1 MLKNYLKI
9 ALRYLLRYKEYTAI
23 NISGLAVGITCCIL
37 IMLFVRSEFS
47 YDKFH
52 GKADRIYRAWV
63 REHYEDQ
70 DDIIDMVTPLPLAN
84 ALQTSFPEVEST
96 CRVFNLNSLV
106 KMGEQSFS
114 ENIRMV
120 DSSFFRIFDFAL
132 VEGNRENPFPTG
144 NSIILTENT
153 AKKYF
158 GKGPGGYRDAL
169 GKNIE
174 LQLANEKIMFSV
186 SGIVKSAPEES
197 SIKYNALIPF
207 SNAKFLFNP
216 RAMKAWFNVNPE
228 TYVLLRKNVK
238 TGELAKKFPS
248 MVKQNLGENYKEG
261 GYTVSL
267 QPLTKIHLDTSLP
280 AGIEPTGNPK
290 YSYILLTIGIL
301 ILLVACVN
309 FITLSIG
316 RSATRALEVGVRKVL
331 GAERQQLIRQFW
343 GEAVLLTAISVIIGI
358 GLTVLLAK
366 PFNQIINRQLSL
378 QFDFVFIG
386 YCILIIIL
394 IGLIAGIYP
403 AMILSG
409 FRPVEILKGKL
420 NLGNKTGLM
429 RKSLITGQFIT
440 SIAMIVC
447 TIVIGGQLNYLRN
460 KDLGYQKEQVVIIP
474 TNKPRL
480 KGMELAELY
489 RNELMKQPQVAGAT
503 VSLMSFSETPWI
515 GIGYSDDKN
524 VYRNFQFNAV
534 DPYFLKTM
542 GIQLTQGRDFS
553 ANDPADYTS
562 AMIVNEALVKQFG
575 WKEGVGKK
583 LPGRIEQQII
593 GVVKD
598 FNYQSLH
605 TRVQPLAMVIKPDTF
620 FRRINDINFVSP
632 PQPRISVRLR
642 AGNLATNLNVLKQVW
657 KTITPDQEFEY
668 HFLDESIAAQYR
680 QEQRTATIVKLASAL
695 SIFIAC
701 MGLFGL
707 ATLTVVRRTREIG
720 IRKVLGA
727 SVSSIVR
734 LLSKEFLALV
744 IIAALIAFPLGWWA
758 MNKWLQ
764 DFAYR
769 IHIQWW
775 VFPVAG
781 IAALLIALLTVGF
794 QAIKAAIANPV
805 KSLRTE

>member
-9 ALRYLLRYKEYTAI
+9 ALRYLLRYKQYTAI

-52 GKADRIYRAWV
+52 SKSGRIFRAWV
-63 REHYEDQ
+63 KEHYEDQ
-70 DDIIDMVTPLPLAN
+70 DDIIDMVTPLPLAG
-84 ALQTSFPEVEST
+84 ALQAGFPEIEST

-106 KMGEQSFS
+106 KTGEQSFS
-114 ENIRMV
+114 EDIRMV
-120 DSSFFRIFDFAL
+120 DSSFFRIFDFTL
-132 VEGNRENPFPTG
+132 VEGSRENPFPTS

-158 GKGPGGYRDAL
+158 GKDNPI

-174 LQLANEKIMFSV
+174 MQLGNDKVLFTV
-186 SGIVKSAPEES
+186 SGIAKSSPEES
-197 SIKYNALIPF
+197 SIKYRALIPF
-207 SNAKFLFNP
+207 SNAKFLFSP
-216 RAMKAWFNVNPE
+216 RAMKAWFSINPE
-228 TYVLLRKNVK
+228 TYVLLKKNVNA
-238 TGELAKKFPS
+238 GELAKKFPS
-248 MVKQNLGENYKEG
+248 MVRQNLGESYREG
-261 GYTVSL
+261 GYIVSL
-267 QPLTKIHLDTSLP
+267 QPITSIHLDTSLP
-280 AGIEPTGNPK
+280 AGIEPTSNPK

-301 ILLVACVN
+301 ILLVACIN

-316 RSATRALEVGVRKVL
+316 RSATRSLEVGVRKVL

-343 GEAVLLTAISVIIGI
+343 GEAVLLTIISVIIGA
-358 GLTVLLAK
+358 GLTAILVK
-366 PFNQIINRQLSL
+366 PFNQVINRQLSF
-378 QFDFVFIG
+378 QFDLVFIG
-386 YCILIIIL
+386 YCLAIIL
-394 IGLIAGIYP
+394 VISLIAGIYP
-403 AMILSG
+403 AIILSG

-420 NLGNKTGLM
+420 KLGNKTGLL
-429 RKSLITGQFIT
+429 RKGLITGQFVT

-460 KDLGYQKEQVVIIP
+460 KDLGYQKEQVVVIP

-480 KGMELAELY
+480 TGMELAELY
-489 RNELMKQPQVAGAT
+489 RNELMKQPQVVGAS
-503 VSLMSFSETPWI
+503 VSLMSFAETPWI

-542 GIQLTQGRDFS
+542 GIQIAAGRDFS

-575 WKEGVGKK
+575 WKDAVGQK

-605 TRVQPLAMVIKPDTF
+605 TPVQPLAMVIKPDTF
-620 FRRINDINFVSP
+620 FRRINDINFGSP
-632 PQPRISVRLR
+632 LQPRISVRLR
-642 AGNLATNLNVLKQVW
+642 AGNLVANLDMLKQVW
-657 KTITPDQEFEY
+657 KHVAPDQEFEY
-668 HFLDESIAAQYR
+668 RFLDETVAAQYR
-680 QEQRTATIVKLASAL
+680 QEKRTATIVKIASAL

-727 SVSSIVR
+727 SVGSVVR
-734 LLSKEFLALV
+734 LLSKEFLVLV
-744 IIAALIAFPLGWWA
+744 IIAAFIAFPLGWWA
-758 MNKWLQ
+758 MNKWLE

-769 IHIQWW
+769 IHIAWW

-781 IAALLIALLTVGF
+781 IAALLIALLTVSF
-794 QAIKAAIANPV
+794 QAIRAAIANPV

>member
-1 MLKNYLKI
+1 MIKNYLKV
-9 ALRYLLRYKEYTAI
+9 ATRYLLRNKGYTAI
-23 NISGLAVGITCCIL
+23 NIFGLAIGITCCIL

-52 GKADRIYRAWV
+52 SKSDRIYRAWV
-63 REHYEDQ
+63 REHYDDQ
-70 DDIIDMVTPLPLAN
+70 DDIIDIVTPLPLAG
-84 ALQTSFPEVEST
+84 ALQSSYAEIEST
-96 CRVFNLNSLV
+96 CRVFNLNTLV
-106 KMGEQSFS
+106 KTGDQSFS

-120 DSSFFRIFDFAL
+120 DSSFFNLFDFAL
-132 VEGNRENPFPTG
+132 IEGSRGNPFPTG

-158 GKGPGGYRDAL
+158 GKQNAI
-169 GKNIE
+169 GKSIE
-174 LQLANEKIMFSV
+174 LQLSNEKVMFSV
-186 SGIVKSAPEES
+186 SGIVRSAPEES
-197 SIKYNALIPF
+197 SIKYNALISF
-207 SNAKFLFNP
+207 SNDKYLFSP
-216 RAMKAWFNVNPE
+216 RAMKAWFSVNPE
-228 TYVLLRKNVK
+228 TYVLLRKDADASK
-238 TGELAKKFPS
+238 LEKKFPS

-261 GYTVSL
+261 GYIVSL
-267 QPLTKIHLDTSLP
+267 QPITKIHLDTSLP
-280 AGIEPTGNPK
+280 AGIEPTSNPK

-301 ILLVACVN
+301 ILLVACIN
-309 FITLSIG
+309 FITLSVG
-316 RSATRALEVGVRKVL
+316 RSATRAMEVGVRKVL

-343 GEAVLLTAISVIIGI
+343 GEALLLTIISVIIGI
-358 GLTVLLAK
+358 ALSILLVK
-366 PFNQIINRQLSL
+366 PFNQIINRQLDF
-378 QFDFVFIG
+378 QFDFMFVG
-386 YCILIIIL
+386 YCILIIII

-403 AMILSG
+403 AIILSG

-420 NLGNKTGLM
+420 KLGNKTGLF

-440 SIAMIVC
+440 SIAMIIC
-447 TIVIGGQLNYLRN
+447 TIVIGGQLDYLRN

-489 RNELMKQPQVAGAT
+489 RNELLRQPQVAGAS

-524 VYRNFQFNAV
+524 VYRSFQFNAV

-542 GIQLTQGRDFS
+542 NIQLAEGRDFS
-553 ANDPADYTS
+553 ASNPADYTS
-562 AMIVNEALVKQFG
+562 SMIVNEALVKQFG
-575 WKEGVGKK
+575 WKSGVGQK

-605 TRVQPLAMVIKPDTF
+605 TKVEPLAMVIKPDTF
-620 FRRINDINFVSP
+620 FRRINDINFSAP
-632 PQPRISVRLR
+632 SQPRISVRLK
-642 AGNLATNLNVLKQVW
+642 AGNLVASLNTLKQVW
-657 KTITPDQEFEY
+657 RNVAPDQEFEY
-668 HFLDESIAAQYR
+668 RFLDETIAAQYT
-680 QEQRTATIVKLASAL
+680 QEQRTANIVKLASAL

-727 SVSSIVR
+727 SVSSVVR
-734 LLSKEFLALV
+734 LLSKEFLVLV

-758 MNKWLQ
+758 MNKWLE

-769 IHIQWW
+769 IHIAWW

-781 IAALLIALLTVGF
+781 IAALLIALLTVSF
-794 QAIKAAIANPV
+794 QAIKVALANPV

>member
-1 MLKNYLKI
+1 MIRNYLKV
-9 ALRYLLRYKEYTAI
+9 AMRYLLRNKGYTSI
-23 NISGLAVGITCCIL
+23 NILGLAIGISCCVL

-52 GKADRIYRAWV
+52 SKSDRIYRAWV
-63 REHYEDQ
+63 REHNVGM
-70 DDIIDMVTPLPLAN
+70 DDILDIVTPLPLAG
-84 ALQTSFPEVEST
+84 ALQESFPEVAST
-96 CRVFNLNSLV
+96 CRIYALTPLV
-106 KMGEQSFS
+106 KIGDQSFS
-114 ENIRMV
+114 EDIRMV
-120 DSSFFRIFDFAL
+120 DSAFFKVFDFKL
-132 VEGNRENPFPTG
+132 IEGNRDNPFPTS
-144 NSIILTENT
+144 NSILLTENT

-158 GKGPGGYRDAL
+158 GKENAI

-174 LQLANEKIMFSV
+174 MQLGNEKVILSV
-186 SGIVKSAPEES
+186 AGIVKSAPEES

-207 SNAKFLFNP
+207 SNAKFIFSD

-228 TYVLLRKNVK
+228 TYVLLKENVNA
-238 TGELAKKFPS
+238 ENLAKKFPS
-248 MVKQNLGENYKEG
+248 MVKQNLGEDYKEG
-261 GYTVSL
+261 GYIVSL
-267 QPLTKIHLDTSLP
+267 QPITKIHLDTSLP
-280 AGIEPTGNPK
+280 AGIAPTSNPK
-290 YSYILLTIGIL
+290 YSYILLTIAIL
-301 ILLVACVN
+301 ILLVACIN
-309 FITLSIG
+309 FITLSVG
-316 RSATRALEVGVRKVL
+316 RSATRAMEVGVRKVL

-343 GEAVLLTAISVIIGI
+343 GEAILLTVISVIIGI
-358 GLTVLLAK
+358 GLAVFLVK
-366 PFNQIINRQLSL
+366 PFDQIINRQLSL

-386 YCILIIIL
+386 YCIVIIIM

-403 AMILSG
+403 AIILSG

-420 NLGNKTGLM
+420 KLGNKTGLL

-440 SIAMIVC
+440 SIGMIIC
-447 TIVIGGQLNYLRN
+447 TIVIGGQLNYLHN
-460 KDLGYQKEQVVIIP
+460 KDLGYQKEQVVVIP

-489 RNELMKQPQVAGAT
+489 RNELMKQPQVVGAT

-515 GIGYSDDKN
+515 GIGYNDDKN

-542 GIQLTQGRDFS
+542 GIQMAAGRDFS
-553 ANDPADYTS
+553 SDNPTDYTS
-562 AMIVNEALVKQFG
+562 SMIVNEAMLKLFG
-575 WKEGVGKK
+575 WKDAVGKK
-583 LPGRIEQQII
+583 LPGRIDQQII

-598 FNYQSLH
+598 FNYESLH
-605 TRVQPLAMVIKPDTF
+605 TPVQPLAMVIKPDTF
-620 FRRINDINFVSP
+620 FRRINDINFNAP
-632 PQPRISVRLR
+632 AQPRISVRLK
-642 AGNLATNLNVLKQVW
+642 AGNLVANLNTLKQIWNKVA
-657 KTITPDQEFEY
+657 PDQEFEY
-668 HFLDESIAAQYR
+668 RFLDETVAAQYR
-680 QEQRTATIVKLASAL
+680 QEAKTSAIVKIASAL

-720 IRKVLGA
+720 IRKVMGA

-734 LLSKEFLALV
+734 LLSKEFLVLV

-758 MNKWLQ
+758 MNKWLG

-769 IHIQWW
+769 IHIAWW

-781 IAALLIALLTVGF
+781 IAALTVALLTVGV
-794 QAIKAAIANPV
+794 QAIRAAIANPV